1 MSAKPPTVDE
11 YLAALPDDRREA
23 LTQIRGEVLAN
34 LPDGV
39 EESMSF
45 GMPTYE
51 VPLERSGP
59 TYNGK
64 PLMYAAL
71 ASQKRHMA
79 AYLTCAYM
87 DPSDREWLEE
97 RFAAAGKKLDMGES
111 CLRFRSLDDLPP
123 GVIGEAVARK
133 PVDQFLREY
142 ESSRS

>member
-1 MSAKPPTVDE
+1 MAAKPTTVDE

-23 LTQIRGEVLAN
+23 LSQIREEILAN

-71 ASQKRHMA
+71 ASQKRYMA
-79 AYLTCAYM
+79 AYLTCAYL
-87 DPSDREWLEE
+87 DESDRQWIES
-97 RFAAAGKKLDMGES
+97 RFAEADKKLDMGKS
-111 CLRFRSLDDLPP
+111 CLRFRSLDDLPD
-123 GVIGEAVARK
+123 GVIGEAVGRK
-133 PVDQFLREY
+133 SVDEFVRAHE
-142 ESSRS
+142 RS